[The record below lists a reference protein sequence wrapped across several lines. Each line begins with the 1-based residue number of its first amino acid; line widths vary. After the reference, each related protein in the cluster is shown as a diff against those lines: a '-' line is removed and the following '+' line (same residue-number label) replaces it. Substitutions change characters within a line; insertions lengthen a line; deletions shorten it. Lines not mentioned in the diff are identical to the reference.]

1 MEGQNTQPGA
11 ADDGPDLSGIDIPAG
26 DRNGNAYEQLCAA
39 WHSNPCGDT
48 LAAIGSA
55 ILALRPI
62 YEPPLHDDILILEKA
77 NEFLPDGKEQGEWP
91 ATSTALSAS
100 LIFLVFVANGF
111 YVTFC
116 RPNPVVSG
124 IWTFA
129 LIIVTGYWL
138 KP

>member
-1 MEGQNTQPGA
+1 MF
-11 ADDGPDLSGIDIPAG
+11 L
-26 DRNGNAYEQLCAA
+26 
-39 WHSNPCGDT
+39 
-48 LAAIGSA
+48 
-55 ILALRPI
+55 
-62 YEPPLHDDILILEKA
+62 LIFKLVV
-77 NEFLPDGKEQGEWP
+77 
-91 ATSTALSAS
+91 
-100 LIFLVFVANGF
+100 IFLVFVANGF